1 MGTDDECVVLELLR
15 NYSLGN
21 LTSLQR
27 LQTRVTI
34 LQILRTAFSLH
45 AKSFTREGLTKEDW
59 KKAGLDEEDDLE
71 SVAKK
76 DAAEPS
82 SVEELGEST
91 LPYASSLEFQG
102 FRALEPLDLWVAN
115 SWMCACFF
123 FFFLVFQHQC
133 IPVWNVEDKSMTM
146 ALDHHC

>member
-1 MGTDDECVVLELLR
+1 LLLTIASDECVVLELLH
-15 NYSLGN
+15 NYSLGK
-21 LTSLQR
+21 LTSLQQ
-27 LQTRVTI
+27 LLTRVTI

-91 LPYASSLEFQG
+91 LPYASSVEFQG
-102 FRALEPLDLWVAN
+102 FRALEPLDL
-115 SWMCACFF
+115 
-123 FFFLVFQHQC
+123 
-133 IPVWNVEDKSMTM
+133 
-146 ALDHHC
+146 